1 MKIRTTVFLTVLSGN
16 IAHSAV
22 VFSAQI
28 DIFDSN
34 LVGSLDAII
43 EVSDTP
49 IVSIVGSTTTT
60 QFQITS
66 VSFSDGMQEQSF
78 ANLTEPSYVITIAEP
93 FPDSFNFQIVLPLPI
108 GTLGTTE
115 SLFLVSGFE
124 PGFDQEMLARLDTVE
139 VEDIPVFFGD
149 SLTAEPQILGG
160 GSEIAPVTALPD
172 FNQGMLDD
180 SDIIGFGD
188 IRNLSIIPEPSVI
201 LLMVLASVGVAG
213 FRRRPVTEA
222 PTR

>member
-1 MKIRTTVFLTVLSGN
+1 MKIRTTEILTVLGGN

-22 VFSAQI
+22 IFSAQI

-34 LVGSLDAII
+34 PVGSLDAII

-49 IVSIVGSTTTT
+49 IVSMSGSTPITE
-60 QFQITS
+60 FQITS
-66 VSFSDGMQEQSF
+66 VSFNDGIQEQSF
-78 ANLTEPSYVITIAEP
+78 VNLTEPSYVIAIAEP

-108 GTLGTTE
+108 GILGTTE

-124 PGFDQEMLARLDTVE
+124 PGFDQEMLARLDTIE

-160 GSEIAPVTALPD
+160 GSEIAPVAALPA

-180 SDIIGFGD
+180 SDILGFGE
-188 IRNLSIIPEPSVI
+188 IRNLAIIPEPSTALLVI
-201 LLMVLASVGVAG
+201 FASVGVAG
-213 FRRRPVTEA
+213 FRRRPVATV
-222 PTR
+222 PSR